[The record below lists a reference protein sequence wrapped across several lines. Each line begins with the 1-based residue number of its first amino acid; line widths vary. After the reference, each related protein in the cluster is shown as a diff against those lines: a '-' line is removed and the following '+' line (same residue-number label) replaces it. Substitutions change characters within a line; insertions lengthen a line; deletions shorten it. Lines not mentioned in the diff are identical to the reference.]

1 MELRESDR
9 IRNRLMALDLR
20 IAELDQE
27 RHQTQVRVHHLEA
40 ALEDARLAH
49 LVGGDEAGDPA
60 ELGPELE
67 RRRGELEHRSE
78 EVARIRKLRQTARV
92 QCVTQ
97 RLRERREDRQRLDG
111 SEVEGS
117 ASGSAEAGQ

>member
-1 MELRESDR
+1 MELRDSDR
-9 IRNRLMALDLR
+9 MRTRLLALDLR
-20 IAELDQE
+20 LAELDQE
-27 RHQTQVRVHHLEA
+27 RHQTQVRVNHLEA
-40 ALEDARLAH
+40 ALEDARLAQ

-97 RLRERREDRQRLDG
+97 RLRERREDRERLAASG
-111 SEVEGS
+111 SEGS
-117 ASGSAEAGQ
+117 ASGPAGAGQ